1 MREVGVIR
9 RQVDIN
15 SLMRFVNLGNICGT
29 KAVRFSLIEEL
40 SSPPSKREAASA
52 FGILK
57 TVVSPL
63 TLSIESSYIGQIKKI
78 KNGVLH
84 VLDVCVL
91 GQKFS
96 FICGY

>member
-1 MREVGVIR
+1 MQR
-9 RQVDIN
+9 RPRD
-15 SLMRFVNLGNICGT
+15 
-29 KAVRFSLIEEL
+29 E
-40 SSPPSKREAASA
+40 REAASA

-78 KNGVLH
+78 MNGVLH
-84 VLDVCVL
+84 VLDVCEL

-96 FICGY
+96 FICSY